1 MVNVFRLSMYTNWC
15 LLKLAS
21 YHLGNRD
28 LLFLDDFISNKMAP
42 RSLRKTFL
50 GFKPGK
56 GLGED
61 LPLTEAKKKPIDA
74 SF

>member
-1 MVNVFRLSMYTNWC
+1 MAFILHCSNI
-15 LLKLAS
+15 
-21 YHLGNRD
+21 
-28 LLFLDDFISNKMAP
+28 DDFISNKMAP